1 MLFNR
6 SNMRDNDQS
15 YLSSASESLRF
26 NYYRA
31 KGHLFR
37 YLGNRIKWHVY
48 PRLHVLPSFPDHV
61 EIETCSACN
70 MRCPMCFTITKEF
83 KENVNLTIM
92 KFDFSIDRV
101 NTMCIDERTSSYNTV
116 YIIPFRQQKLGK
128 IRTIL
133 SSYTSY

>member
-15 YLSSASESLRF
+15 YLISASESLKF

-37 YLGNRIKWHVY
+37 YLGNRIKWHMY

-61 EIETCSACN
+61 
-70 MRCPMCFTITKEF
+70 
-83 KENVNLTIM
+83 
-92 KFDFSIDRV
+92 DRDMQCV
-101 NTMCIDERTSSYNTV
+101 QYALPDVLYHHKGV
-116 YIIPFRQQKLGK
+116 
-128 IRTIL
+128 
-133 SSYTSY
+133 